1 MTSSPYLNRVVSKKQ
16 PMRDVSMLCHWNYLI
31 LVAVSICL
39 IVFGTHQITF
49 AQQQQPNANLT
60 STDQQHL
67 LDGISFQIDNVTF
80 AHHMATVNGIQL
92 HFVMGGKGDP
102 VVLLHGY

>member
-1 MTSSPYLNRVVSKKQ
+1 MTSSPYLNRLVCKKK
-16 PMRDVSMLCHWNYLI
+16 PMRGVSMLYHSNYLI

-39 IVFGTHQITF
+39 IVFGTHQITN

-60 STDQQHL
+60 STEQQQL

-92 HFVMGGKGDP
+92 HYVMGGKGDP
-102 VVLLHGY
+102 AMRMML